1 VEKYA
6 EHARLPELL
15 TDPSFEDLA
24 ACQGVQP
31 ISDFDALLGQ
41 TSPDDDS
48 ADEFSKM
55 LREWRTEAP
64 ASRQ

>member
-6 EHARLPELL
+6 EPTRLPELL
-15 TDPSFEDLA
+15 TDPSFEELA

-41 TSPDDDS
+41 PSPDDDS
-48 ADEFSKM
+48 ADEFSKT
-55 LREWRTEAP
+55 LRQWRNEGLT
-64 ASRQ
+64 SRQ